1 MQLQTASEMR
11 AWRSVGRLSGLQPS
25 ASIWAWSWDPLRFAR
40 RHPPHHLSPA
50 RQIARQGTTPEVAQ
64 PPSSHHSNAPIGPE
78 CQSIPSNIVAHPY
91 QSFRAFAQHGSCS
104 AALRGGFWRC
114 CTCGTGV
121 RISSGAPNCYHSE
134 QKHELVRIR
143 ARNSVGASWRMSVL
157 SRVHLGLMSWRHR
170 GRDFLKKPRR
180 AVLERVKG
188 IDLLLSPRNPLT

>member
-121 RISSGAPNCYHSE
+121 RISSGAPVFL
-134 QKHELVRIR
+134 QI
-143 ARNSVGASWRMSVL
+143 WR
-157 SRVHLGLMSWRHR
+157 G
-170 GRDFLKKPRR
+170 
-180 AVLERVKG
+180 LERRLAHSVQSENTSTDGRAIARG
-188 IDLLLSPRNPLT
+188 ICVRGCRSRLYPRSGAGF